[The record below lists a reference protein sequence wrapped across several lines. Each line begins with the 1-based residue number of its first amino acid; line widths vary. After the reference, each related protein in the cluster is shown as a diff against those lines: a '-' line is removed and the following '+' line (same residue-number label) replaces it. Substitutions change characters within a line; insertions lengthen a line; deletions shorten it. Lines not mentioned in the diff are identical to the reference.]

1 MIALGLHK
9 ELFYVLNNINIILF
23 MDVYILNIL
32 YIVF

>member
-1 MIALGLHK
+1 MIALELHK